1 MKTGLVIVLSY
12 LLGNISTGFL
22 LGKWL
27 RNTDIREYGSRNAG
41 ATNALRVFGAK
52 IGLLTLAGDMLKGYL
67 ATRIGYALGGETL
80 MAIAALSVVVGHN
93 YPVFLNFKGGKGIAT
108 TAGVLLALSPVLF
121 LVQITL
127 MVLIV
132 WTTKYVSLGSVI
144 NAILLP
150 ILIAIFY
157 RPFSWTLVGATALMG
172 LMAVFRHRANI
183 QRLLNG
189 TERKFGEKVQK

>member
-1 MKTGLVIVLSY
+1 MKTGLIIVLSY

-27 RNTDIREYGSRNAG
+27 RKTDIREHGSHNAG
-41 ATNALRVFGAK
+41 ATNALRVFGVK
-52 IGLLTLAGDMLKGYL
+52 IGLMTLAGDMLKGYL

-121 LVQITL
+121 VVQVGL

-132 WTTKYVSLGSVI
+132 WSTKYVSLGSVI

-150 ILIAIFY
+150 ILIALFY
-157 RPFSWTLVGATALMG
+157 RPFSGILVGSTALMG
-172 LMAVFRHRANI
+172 VMAVFRHRANI
-183 QRLLNG
+183 GRLLKG
-189 TERKFGEKVQK
+189 KERKFGEKV

>member
-1 MKTGLVIVLSY
+1 MKTGLIIVLSY

-27 RNTDIREYGSRNAG
+27 RKTDIREHGSRNAG

-67 ATRIGYALGGETL
+67 ATRIGFALGGETL
-80 MAIAALSVVVGHN
+80 MAIAALSVVIGHN

-108 TAGVLLALSPVLF
+108 TAGVLLALSPILF
-121 LVQITL
+121 LVQIGL

-132 WTTKYVSLGSVI
+132 WITKYVSLGSVV

-157 RPFSWTLVGATALMG
+157 KPFSGTLVVATGLMG

-183 QRLLNG
+183 KRLLNG
-189 TERKFGEKVQK
+189 NERKFGEKV